1 MSGDNQF
8 TPIQLGE
15 YAQDS
20 YAEYLLG
27 GNQRGYQGLL
37 QAFEQQT
44 DNPEE
49 SLIRSKGPF
58 LQGVPSA
65 EQSGTPWPAF
75 ADQVTG
81 DFAPTGLEPTI
92 VQAFRKSGFQ
102 TLFTHQ
108 EEAIESLVNDSHALI
123 SAGTGRGK
131 TEAWF
136 IPLLQYTLRAKR
148 KPDELPGAN
157 PEGVKA
163 IITYPTKA
171 LAQDQL
177 KRFIRYLWLVNKET
191 DLPDDQALTI
201 GVFDG
206 DTPTHGIRKEGMNTH
221 EYLEKAFKYF
231 EVPDE
236 IAEEVAP
243 DRETYEEVPPRVNVV
258 QEPGT
263 SEYNLTLREE
273 YGGHKLEFVQL
284 TRDSMRDDPPDI
296 LLTNP
301 DTVNYR
307 LFNVNNEKERYLFID
322 QPKFLVFDEVHT
334 YEGLF
339 GAHVS
344 MLIKRLRQLREERNI
359 DTDLRVVASSATMDR
374 KEEFFQQLFS
384 VRQSDEYDVI
394 EEDIDDAVA
403 RPGSIRRFLADQWLD
418 RDVLEAEIKEYVA
431 GTPPEE
437 NEWITSLSVDPTDC
451 LGGEEFL
458 EKALQEDLKFLSH
471 LHSVLQDPGREEHE
485 IADAPQFEDF
495 VEYIA
500 ATYDLTSETAET
512 VAHNALMLFE
522 LAGLEVRVHLFN
534 WPIDGYYKCV
544 QCHSLYTK
552 PQRCDCVDDRT
563 DFVTKIRLDDQT
575 GEHVYEGWYCIDC
588 GYMQPVRQETEGE
601 YLYATKPECPHPQH
615 QTPLIRVYWQPEY
628 ICQSCGKRA
637 VPDSALE
644 NCTECGA
651 KLTRTSDGIICK
663 NPDCQA
669 IHQEASSNC
678 KTCGGDIELQQDT
691 VTECSSPDCEQYH
704 DNGDGHGSD
713 VDGEAESPF
722 HCAECDAPLV
732 ARIQL
737 PWTCTD
743 ETCDERYYTTE
754 PPERCDCGT
763 RTFGLK
769 GYLDTN
775 EADFCVDCNADRSTE
790 VYHVAGTGCA
800 IDGHNEIRPAQESFG
815 LRVAYADTSGNIRLD
830 TPSRLAD
837 VLPWYHGRSTSFDP
851 LLRAPTSTGVTMSQF
866 MLRRLAST
874 PAGQRNAKL
883 ISFAD
888 SYRDMERL
896 NNDFDEPEK
905 LLFAQQVLL
914 SVLEDQGTL
923 TIEEAFHQSQD
934 TAEEYWESLDTNDD
948 IIDDIF
954 GYLQWRGT
962 IVGEL
967 LQGSYRRF
975 RGTFE
980 RSYADLVRYGLLDI
994 SFEQTPDTAAERAAC
1009 RLLLEQ
1015 NGRRREKLVGKLR
1028 DNEGVSNPMD
1038 TISTLEEKGY
1048 VSVDGSPKRVNL
1060 EQDAL
1065 TVHFVGEDHAIPY
1078 DPFTD
1083 RFISTGMTQVS
1094 DENYTTVPF
1103 DVPYA
1108 ERVDPD
1114 SPYFTRIAYQAA
1126 SSPRLFML
1134 SQVYKGD
1141 IEATERRRLEHE
1153 FKRTSV
1159 PNFLSSGP
1167 AMEVGIDI
1175 GDLNTLLLNGT
1186 PPNTNAYL
1194 QRIGRAGRRE
1204 NKSLV
1209 TTVSKRNP
1217 IDFYYHKRPEQL
1229 ITSEEKPIPLDPHN
1243 EQALKVELTWA
1254 IVDYISTSYHIPW
1267 KQRQSMDDDG
1277 ITIQNPTDW
1286 DQYAKDDPRA
1296 APPDEF
1302 KSFTQVYNSN
1312 VTKVNHGQILTVFHY
1327 IVHGTNGIPG
1337 DEQIQPWLK
1346 NLLDYSYCQ
1355 NCSRIYRSEVTGQ
1368 CQECLNGSLHVA
1380 YEEYSHVIDDVLEN
1394 FTDRVVRFAYD
1405 YKEELEGRREA
1416 LEDERSETKQKLDE
1430 LEADTGFFDEAGA
1443 NDEEIAEL
1451 QHQIER
1457 IDQDISTVQE
1467 LQEDYRESDLNDV
1480 HDRSAVSGFVPG
1492 LRSFSETVAVTRH
1505 WKNRD
1510 TGKVRSEDEENLDR
1524 QSAMAIRELFPYAH
1538 KLWNKG
1544 GYIVTSIEEDT
1555 EKTDELHQIV
1565 GTSIRCG
1572 DCGFT
1577 ESYDGQTSCP
1587 ECGADIAQLNKVRP
1601 VALRRVDLT
1610 EEDIESNDTKAKDI
1624 YPFSNYNTRP
1634 ESTYPHSDSEISDF
1648 ESEQTPVQFT
1658 DGNGNPLVQID
1669 YGTIDLVESV
1679 DSFTTT
1685 YSNGQQDPTPQPI
1698 KLCRERH
1705 CNSVVIRNRDGDD
1718 VCLADPAHDVNQQ
1731 EYVSV
1736 GRSFRTKGLQIKAES
1751 PTVPDSVLHAVAHG
1765 LRMALQRVGGVGIR
1779 DLKEVYDYPDIEAY
1793 LLEAEAGGNGVTQLL
1808 LNRNGDTYPEL
1819 EESIAVI
1826 LENIERCECDH
1837 GCPECLYQY
1846 GCDENNS
1853 EKTLSKNE
1861 TADLLERV
1869 DIQTAVDD

>member
-8 TPIQLGE
+8 SPIELGE

-37 QAFEQQT
+37 QAFERQT
-44 DNPEE
+44 ENPEE
-49 SLIRSKGPF
+49 ALIRSKGPF

-81 DFAPTGLEPTI
+81 DFAPTGLEQPI

-148 KPDELPGAN
+148 KPDELRGAN

-177 KRFIRYLWLVNKET
+177 KRFIQYLWLVNKET
-191 DLPDDQALTI
+191 DLPDDQAITI

-206 DTPTHGIRKEGMNTH
+206 DTPTHGIRKDGMNTH
-221 EYLEKAFKYF
+221 EYLAKSFKYF

-236 IAEEVAP
+236 IAKEVAP

-258 QEPGT
+258 LEQGT
-263 SEYNLTLREE
+263 AEYNLTLREE

-301 DTVNYR
+301 DTINYR

-394 EEDIDDAVA
+394 EEDIDDAIA
-403 RPGSIRRFLADQWLD
+403 RPGSIRRFLADQRLD
-418 RDVLEAEIKEYVA
+418 RDVLEAEIEEYVA
-431 GTPPEE
+431 GTSPEE
-437 NEWITSLSVDPTDC
+437 NEWVASLSVDPADC

-458 EKALQEDLKFLSH
+458 EKALQDDLQFVSH
-471 LHSVLQDPGREEHE
+471 LHSVLQDPGREEHD
-485 IADAPQFEDF
+485 IADAPRFEDF

-500 ATYDLTSETAET
+500 ANYDLTSETAGI
-512 VAHNALMLFE
+512 VAHNALALFE

-552 PQRCDCVDDRT
+552 PQRCDCVDDGT

-615 QTPLIRVYWQPEY
+615 QNPLIRVYWQPEY

-669 IHQEASSNC
+669 IHEEASSNC
-678 KTCGGDIELQQDT
+678 MACGGDIALQQDV
-691 VTECSSPDCEQYH
+691 VTECSNPDCEQHH
-704 DNGDGHGSD
+704 DAGDGHESH
-713 VDGEAESPF
+713 VNGEAESPF
-722 HCAECDAPLV
+722 HCTECDAPLV

-743 ETCDERYYTTE
+743 EACDERYYTTD
-754 PPERCDCGT
+754 PPERCDCGA

-800 IDGHNEIRPAQESFG
+800 IDGHDEIRPAQESFG
-815 LRVAYADTSGNIRLD
+815 LRVAYADTSGNIRLN

-851 LLRAPTSTGVTMSQF
+851 LLRAPTSTGVTLSQF
-866 MLRRLAST
+866 MLRQLASGPT
-874 PAGQRNAKL
+874 GQRNAKL

-934 TAEEYWESLDTNDD
+934 AAEEYWEAIDANDD
-948 IIDDIF
+948 IIDDVF

-994 SFEQTPDTAAERAAC
+994 SFEDTPDTAAERAAC

-1015 NGRRREKLVGKLR
+1015 NGRLREKLVGKLR
-1028 DNEGVSNPMD
+1028 DDEGVSNPMD
-1038 TISTLEEKGY
+1038 TINTLEEKGY

-1065 TVHFVGEDHAIPY
+1065 TIHFVGGDHAIPY
-1078 DPFTD
+1078 DPFND
-1083 RFISTGMTQVS
+1083 RFISTGITQVS

-1103 DVPYA
+1103 DVPYT
-1108 ERVDPD
+1108 ERADPD

-1141 IEATERRRLEHE
+1141 IGATERRRLEHE

-1194 QRIGRAGRRE
+1194 QRIGRSGRRE

-1254 IVDYISTSYHIPW
+1254 IVDYIATSYHVPW

-1277 ITIQNPTDW
+1277 ITIQNPSDW
-1286 DQYAKDDPRA
+1286 DKFVKDDPRA
-1296 APPDEF
+1296 APPNEF
-1302 KSFTQVYNSN
+1302 KPFTQVYNSN
-1312 VTKVNHGQILTVFHY
+1312 VTKVNHGQVLRVFHY

-1337 DEQIQPWLK
+1337 DERIRPWLE

-1368 CQECLNGSLHVA
+1368 CQECLNGVLHVA
-1380 YEEYSHVIDDVLEN
+1380 YEEFSHVIDDVLEN
-1394 FTDRVVRFAYD
+1394 FTDRVVKFAYD

-1416 LEDERSETKQKLDE
+1416 LEAERSEVKQQLDE
-1430 LEADTGFFDEAGA
+1430 LEANTGFFNEASA
-1443 NDEEIAEL
+1443 NEEEIAEL
-1451 QHQIER
+1451 QHR
-1457 IDQDISTVQE
+1457 IDRVDQDISTVQE
-1467 LQEDYRESDLNDV
+1467 LQEEYRDSDLNNV
-1480 HDRSAVSGFVPG
+1480 HDRSTVSGFVPG

-1505 WKNRD
+1505 TKNRD
-1510 TGKVRSEDEENLDR
+1510 TGNVRSEDEENLDR

-1538 KLWNKG
+1538 TLRNKR

-1555 EKTDELHQIV
+1555 EKTDELEQIV
-1565 GTSIRCG
+1565 GTSMRCD

-1577 ESYDGQTSCP
+1577 ESYDGQIACP
-1587 ECGADIAQLNKVRP
+1587 ECEADVSQLHKVRP

-1610 EEDIESNDTKAKDI
+1610 EEDIESNDKEAKDI

-1634 ESTYPHSDSEISDF
+1634 ESTYPHSDSDISDF

-1679 DSFTTT
+1679 NSFTTT
-1685 YSNGQQDPTPQPI
+1685 YSNGQQDPAPQPI

-1731 EYVSV
+1731 EYVRV

-1751 PTVPDSVLHAVAHG
+1751 PAVPDSVLHAVAHG

-1779 DLKEVYDYPDIEAY
+1779 DLKEVYDYPDIEAF

-1808 LNRNGDTYPEL
+1808 LNRDGDTYSEL

-1826 LENIERCECDH
+1826 LENIERCECNH

-1853 EKTLSKNE
+1853 EKTLSKDE

-1869 DIQTAVDD
+1869 DVQTAVDD